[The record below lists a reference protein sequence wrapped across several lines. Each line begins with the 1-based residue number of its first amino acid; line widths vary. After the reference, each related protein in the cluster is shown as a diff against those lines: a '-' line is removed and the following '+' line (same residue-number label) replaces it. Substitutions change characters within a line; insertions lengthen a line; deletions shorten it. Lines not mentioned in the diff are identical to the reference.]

1 MLRHLALVGLCACD
15 SPAPAHDVPAKTPPP
30 PIDPATVSCGQ
41 LTDTRDDAGVLL
53 GIPPR
58 GDVPSI
64 EVLDPLS
71 PPSRDLE
78 RRLVAAGLDARLDRR
93 LVLMPLVATCNW
105 FVTESVHPGA
115 CTVSQAILCADAGGT
130 TRRVLDWAFEQRDAI
145 VEASKADPTAAQRM
159 IGERFPELA
168 ACIDTPAVKQRLN
181 RGLRWVAARN
191 LNTVVPQLYIAGTL
205 LCPEA
210 NDEAA
215 LAGAVTALLS
225 R

>member
-1 MLRHLALVGLCACD
+1 MTAKRKLV
-15 SPAPAHDVPAKTPPP
+15 VRFKQWY
-30 PIDPATVSCGQ
+30 DPAMEARFAREPDIEL
-41 LTDTRDDAGVLL
+41 LT
-53 GIPPR
+53 
-58 GDVPSI
+58 
-64 EVLDPLS
+64 
-71 PPSRDLE
+71 
-78 RRLVAAGLDARLDRR
+78 LDREGDPD
-93 LVLMPLVATCNW
+93 LVWPHLSKAHAFQVSSAKDELPRNW

-145 VEASKADPTAAQRM
+145 VEARKADPTAAQRM